1 MYRKYDIKSGHLW
14 VVAWETYKYNIVYN
28 FWMSILLKVRKVGGS
43 MMTTIPA
50 DEVKRLNLDSG
61 DTVSAELKQVKKD
74 MFGATKGKL
83 GPFTREDREHDRE

>member
-1 MYRKYDIKSGHLW
+1 
-14 VVAWETYKYNIVYN
+14 
-28 FWMSILLKVRKVGGS
+28 MSVLLKVRKVGGS

>member
-1 MYRKYDIKSGHLW
+1 
-14 VVAWETYKYNIVYN
+14 
-28 FWMSILLKVRKVGGS
+28 